1 MSLAIW
7 QFMIRDSFCVNDS
20 DVVGGKLLIFVNGLT
35 VVVGELSSYLYSS
48 SRVHSSNVNRRS
60 MLERNLQKLFLEKNR
75 TSEVTV
81 AEIDVMHNGINIPVI
96 RDSSNKSVVFWA
108 GAVRSCLLY
117 TSPSPRD
124 GLLSRMPSSA

>member
-1 MSLAIW
+1 
-7 QFMIRDSFCVNDS
+7 MIRDSFCVNDS
-20 DVVGGKLLIFVNGLT
+20 DVVGGELLIFVNGLN
-35 VVVGELSSYLYSS
+35 VVDGELSSYLYSS

-60 MLERNLQKLFLEKNR
+60 MRERNLQKLFLEKNR

-108 GAVRSCLLY
+108 GAVRS
-117 TSPSPRD
+117 
-124 GLLSRMPSSA
+124 RMPIIIIIFMHATVIITINDIYIAQGR